1 MVAEAGERPTLTFVR
16 CHLEAR
22 RLELIVQTVQA
33 EYERFSMV
41 AVVRVAAALA
51 KDGAIPDAAG
61 PRARKSDFLKRCAA
75 ALGVLD
81 ASAECDVTKL
91 PDKDQN
97 AIRSILSGDGEP
109 HDGCL
114 GPDCVDQKTTW
125 VTPKECVRCSRCG
138 TPKSFGRLWTNGRE
152 MLRAE
157 PIRLQQS
164 IEMSEARTRSESKK
178 RTRSALKSWTSED

>member
-1 MVAEAGERPTLTFVR
+1 
-16 CHLEAR
+16 
-22 RLELIVQTVQA
+22 
-33 EYERFSMV
+33 MV

-97 AIRSILSGDGEP
+97 VIRSILSGDGEP
-109 HDGCL
+109 YDCCLALGC
-114 GPDCVDQKTTW
+114 VNQKTTW
-125 VTPKECVRCSRCG
+125 TTPKECVRCSRCG
-138 TPKSFGRLWTNGRE
+138 TPKSFGRLWTNSRE
-152 MLRAE
+152 MLRGE
-157 PIRLQQS
+157 HIRLQQS
-164 IEMSEARTRSESKK
+164 IEMSEARTRK
-178 RTRSALKSWTSED
+178 RIRSALKGWTSED